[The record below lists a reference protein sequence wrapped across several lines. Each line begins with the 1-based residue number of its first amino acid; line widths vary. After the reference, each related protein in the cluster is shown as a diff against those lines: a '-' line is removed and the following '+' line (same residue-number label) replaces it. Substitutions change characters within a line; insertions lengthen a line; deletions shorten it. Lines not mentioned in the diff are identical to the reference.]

1 MVYCTQDQSIAVV
14 YKKLKY
20 VELDRLFALRIARM
34 AVHTSLRYA
43 LSEALCYIL
52 SINTSN

>member
-52 SINTSN
+52 SVNTSN